1 MCRLGIRVCRSLNTR
16 SRFRRWENPCPIRS
30 ESLSRSW
37 RLSLPLCVF
46 FLAGAILST
55 VDYKMRMSVV
65 THTYPPRLIPQCSNS
80 TSLQISSFITTR
92 RSFHAISISVN
103 RTPSFSSLKS
113 HHHRH
118 VVFLLSYILAQS
130 HLRLILP
137 HYIFPRHRHPLSRAK
152 ERRRRRSRKRRRNL
166 FTHHIA
172 PPMTNWMFVCPQE
185 QHHSQILCQ
194 AEWSV
199 YSSGGN
205 SLLNSHQV
213 CALGLIIN
221 WLINLS
227 LPSPSPDS
235 ISLKRRLEEIAEDV
249 LDSDDNVLIFLPTK
263 HSISNLLLFQ
273 VSKRSRSSGSSSSV
287 SSDRSIVSLELM
299 HSCPACDAFFPTRQS
314 LRQHGQDAQSNEAC
328 SVAVEY
334 AFE

>member
-1 MCRLGIRVCRSLNTR
+1 MRKSLPDLI
-16 SRFRRWENPCPIRS
+16 W
-30 ESLSRSW
+30 SLSRSW

-103 RTPSFSSLKS
+103 RTKSFSSLKS

-118 VVFLLSYILAQS
+118 VVFLLSYILAQP
-130 HLRLILP
+130 HPRLILP

-152 ERRRRRSRKRRRNL
+152 ERRRRKRKRRRNP
-166 FTHHIA
+166 FTRHIV
-172 PPMTNWMFVCPQE
+172 PPMFQWTNWMFVCPQE

-205 SLLNSHQV
+205 SLHNSHQV
-213 CALGLIIN
+213 CALGFNN
-221 WLINLS
+221 WLINLPPP
-227 LPSPSPDS
+227 LLSPRFN
-235 ISLKRRLEEIAEDV
+235 I
-249 LDSDDNVLIFLPTK
+249 T
-263 HSISNLLLFQ
+263 
-273 VSKRSRSSGSSSSV
+273 
-287 SSDRSIVSLELM
+287 
-299 HSCPACDAFFPTRQS
+299 
-314 LRQHGQDAQSNEAC
+314 
-328 SVAVEY
+328 
-334 AFE
+334 